1 MASKFSS
8 RLKPEF
14 RSLELDNDATY
25 FEDLIYAGF
34 RVDAM
39 DIISIKAQLSKAFH
53 IQPSEVDRMPF
64 WEFELY
70 MKELERLVKEENE
83 ENKKQMDKSGAKDAM
98 KMTKPGYMQKM
109 MKDSQPKMPNF
120 SQSFKMPTTIKMPS
134 YHK

>member
-1 MASKFSS
+1 M
-8 RLKPEF
+8 
-14 RSLELDNDATY
+14 ELDNDATY